1 MIQRTGPTAVAVC
14 VALVVLLS
22 GCTTLTE
29 TVDDPKVAPHSA
41 TATPT
46 DTQAVNVP
54 GLKWPDGSN
63 FTAIGRALEDASPA
77 RRDVDFKQLYDTSHL
92 ASDGKAFAA
101 FALGPDGSLF
111 GALGKLADI
120 SRETRTLA
128 SHESVG
134 TYVDRGFTELT
145 RTPGKHQLSANSHIT
160 GGAVSENDVV
170 WAEIEDGTSL
180 TGGWTIYNAP
190 RDTGKASVLATS
202 SDAGASDDTP
212 MALGA
217 PIPVI
222 SASRAFWQTPIE
234 DPKSGAAA
242 GHVVSADLAEHG
254 SLRVEHHAANAPAN
268 FGGTV
273 AFLDTSVNEDGTSL
287 ARGIS
292 VLVPGGEPVELLH
305 VAPAAPAGLEIE
317 AFDSE
322 GTVFGFSYGGDH
334 YVVDS
339 ASGSVASFPIPNNA
353 AVAGSAICGSR
364 STWTLSYDG
373 VPTGE
378 RYIYNTQDSTLKVVS
393 NKRFTG
399 AAVCTGD
406 YISWALWQP
415 SGGAFQIW
423 DVVTR
428 WGD

>member
-1 MIQRTGPTAVAVC
+1 MTQKTGPTAVAAC

-29 TVDDPKVAPHSA
+29 TVDDPKVVPHSA

-46 DTQAVNVP
+46 DTRTVNVP

-63 FTAIGRALEDASPA
+63 FTATGRALEDASEA
-77 RRDVDFKQLYDTSHL
+77 RPDADFEQLYDTSHL
-92 ASDGKAFAA
+92 ANQGKAFAG

-134 TYVDRGFTELT
+134 RYADPSFTEFAPI
-145 RTPGKHQLSANSHIT
+145 PGEHQSGANSHIS
-160 GGAVSENDVV
+160 GGAVSEDDVV

-180 TGGWTIYNAP
+180 TGGWTIYSAP

-202 SDAGASDDTP
+202 SDAGASADTP

-222 SASRAFWQTPIE
+222 SASRAFWQAPVE
-234 DPKSGAAA
+234 NPESGAAA
-242 GHVVSADLAEHG
+242 GRVVSADLAERG
-254 SLRVEHHAANAPAN
+254 SLRVEHQAANAPAN
-268 FGGTV
+268 FGDTV
-273 AFLDTSVNEDGTSL
+273 AVLNTSVNEDGTPL

-292 VLVPGGEPVELLH
+292 VLVPGEEPVELLH
-305 VAPAAPAGLEIE
+305 VAPAAPAGLELE

-322 GTVFGFSYGGDH
+322 GTVFGFSFAGDH

-339 ASGSVASFPIPNNA
+339 ESGSAASFPIPNNA
-353 AVAGSAICGSR
+353 AVASSSICGSR

-373 VPTGE
+373 NPTGE

-415 SGGAFQIW
+415 SGGTIELW